1 MYKDHEKNVFL
12 APNSISTNEIKCKFS
27 HHFFSTNHKGE
38 DVHNSKTVNYFN
50 SLYRFR
56 GRKKAK
62 KKIIHPDY
70 SIITERDKV
79 YRLD

>member
-12 APNSISTNEIKCKFS
+12 APNSISTNEINVNF
-27 HHFFSTNHKGE
+27 HINHKGE

-56 GRKKAK
+56 GRRKAK